1 MATGTLT
8 TYNLNVGIK
17 LDVEDLI
24 YIISP
29 TDVPL
34 QGSMGSDGRS
44 ALSSTTVFE
53 KKYSWLDELLLTP
66 VGLLSTTANT
76 ADTTITLQSAGAYS
90 GNLNF
95 QTGDVLL
102 VGAGTTGLAASS
114 QAESML
120 VNGYGTSANTLV
132 VTRGFQST
140 TARIWTGGVT
150 TNGVDTSTGIRGV
163 GMALTEGIDPYAPR
177 ALDRVQRDNYTQIF
191 GPTSVIVSGTENAVQ
206 KYGLSGTEFD
216 KQVANRVK
224 EGHISYEQ
232 ALAYGTAWES
242 GSSNRTMGGMAYY
255 ISTNVDSTTT
265 NLTDATLIAQL
276 KACYD
281 AGGSPDRMLVGSQQ
295 KQRLSQINQPAI
307 RYAQDTNIRGQKVDY
322 YDSDFG
328 RQMLIMSRWVRPSD
342 LFLFSRDQAT
352 MATLRPFTFE
362 MLAKTGDSTKGQ
374 VVGEKGFYF
383 RRQSWSAMFT
393 NLT

>member
-1 MATGTLT
+1 
-8 TYNLNVGIK
+8 
-17 LDVEDLI
+17 
-24 YIISP
+24 
-29 TDVPL
+29 
-34 QGSMGSDGRS
+34 
-44 ALSSTTVFE
+44 
-53 KKYSWLDELLLTP
+53 
-66 VGLLSTTANT
+66 
-76 ADTTITLQSAGAYS
+76 
-90 GNLNF
+90 
-95 QTGDVLL
+95 
-102 VGAGTTGLAASS
+102 
-114 QAESML
+114 
-120 VNGYGTSANTLV
+120 
-132 VTRGFQST
+132 
-140 TARIWTGGVT
+140 
-150 TNGVDTSTGIRGV
+150 
-163 GMALTEGIDPYAPR
+163 
-177 ALDRVQRDNYTQIF
+177 
-191 GPTSVIVSGTENAVQ
+191 
-206 KYGLSGTEFD
+206 
-216 KQVANRVK
+216 
-224 EGHISYEQ
+224 
-232 ALAYGTAWES
+232 
-242 GSSNRTMGGMAYY
+242 MAYY

>member
-34 QGSMGSDGRS
+34 QGSMGADGRS

-53 KKYSWLDELLLTP
+53 KQFSWLDELLLLP
-66 VGLLSTTANT
+66 NGHLASTANT
-76 ADTTITLQSAGAYS
+76 ADGYITMSATAPDS
-90 GNLNF
+90 GSLNF
-95 QTGDVLL
+95 QTGDVLV
-102 VGAGTTGLAASS
+102 VGAGSGTG
-114 QAESML
+114 AENMY
-120 VNGYGTSANTLV
+120 VTGYGTTANTLL
-132 VTRGFQST
+132 VTRGFQGT
-140 TARIWTGGVT
+140 TAQIWTGGLAS
-150 TNGVDTSTGIRGV
+150 GSTAVKGV
-163 GMALTEGIDPYAPR
+163 GMALPEGSDAGTAR
-177 ALDRVQRDNYTQIF
+177 ALDRVQRNNYTQIF
-191 GPTSVIVSGTENAVQ
+191 GPTVVQVSGTENAIQ
-206 KYGLSGTEFD
+206 KYGLTGTEFD
-216 KQVANRVK
+216 KQIANRVK
-224 EGHISYEQ
+224 ETHVSIEQ
-232 ALAYGTAWES
+232 MLTYGTAWES
-242 GSSNRTMGGMAYY
+242 SPQRTAGGMFYY
-255 ISTNVDSTTT
+255 ITSNIDSTTT
-265 NLTDATLIAQL
+265 LLTDTTLIAQL

-295 KQRLSQINQPAI
+295 KQRLSQINSGNI

-328 RQMLIMSRWVRPSD
+328 RQMLLMSRWVRPSD

-352 MATLRPFTFE
+352 IATLRPLTFE

-374 VVGEKGFYF
+374 VVGEKSFYF
-383 RRQSWSAMFT
+383 RRQSWASMFT
-393 NLT
+393 ALT